1 MPPPF
6 IQTSIELGRVRQR
19 EIENAPRRESPVLS
33 CKAPTYRYSSIVR
46 GGMCDVTQK
55 AGLGSFSNGPRA
67 RYQKNGKRVLL
78 FCCV

>member
-19 EIENAPRRESPVLS
+19 EIENAPRRESPVLP

-55 AGLGSFSNGPRA
+55 AGLGSSSNGLRA
-67 RYQKNGKRVLL
+67 RYQKREESVVVC
-78 FCCV
+78 FV